1 MSSRTLERWVSD
13 ILQKTGTH
21 TKTFKTHSLRLA
33 STSNAFSGGLSLTK
47 ITKTAGRTNK
57 KTFHK
62 FYNKPF
68 IDNNF
73 GNFSLTNSLQLYPY
87 FRYCMLKIDTC
98 MMYVILNI
106 YQFGMGGE
114 PTEK

>member
-1 MSSRTLERWVSD
+1 M
-13 ILQKTGTH
+13 TGTH

-87 FRYCMLKIDTC
+87 FRYLYDVCYFKYIPIWD
-98 MMYVILNI
+98 
-106 YQFGMGGE
+106 GGE